1 MVAPGQ
7 GSSEDGEQL
16 LPLDGD
22 CLGEQLVRLPR
33 VVEPVAQEERS
44 TAQGP
49 WGVGVEAQVRGRDAA
64 GVNKVCGAVPG
75 GEELGPPGEVCPGLP
90 AESDPVV
97 ELTDCGAQCDEPSKE

>member
-16 LPLDGD
+16 LLLDGD

-44 TAQGP
+44 AAQGP
-49 WGVGVEAQVRGRDAA
+49 
-64 GVNKVCGAVPG
+64 
-75 GEELGPPGEVCPGLP
+75 
-90 AESDPVV
+90 
-97 ELTDCGAQCDEPSKE
+97 